1 MQVVYRIIKCIMQT
15 EQMLFKAANLL
26 DKRVLTKTARTR
38 ILIRKGKQIFNPN
51 TIR

>member
-1 MQVVYRIIKCIMQT
+1 MQVVYRIIKCIMKF
-15 EQMLFKAANLL
+15 EQMLFEAANLL
-26 DKRVLTKTARTR
+26 DKRVLTKTTRTR